1 MQACTYMWQ
10 QHGTWASQRSGTA
23 ACGNST
29 LVGSRTSKRAAA
41 DGSPPQATAPVP
53 SPRVP
58 AHAAAAHPRHTASG
72 ARLHWV
78 GFMVH
83 WRQGPSN
90 RARFPAD
97 KPCRQMQAQPAS
109 ASRPRSSPSITAAGT
124 ACSPSALNCLVPDGA
139 CAAANDAKRSWA
151 AARTGGAGAAVLQQ
165 PAAAA
170 AVRRRRRPGCSCWR
184 CRARVAC
191 GSSSSQ
197 WQPEA
202 VEAAAWLLR
211 AAGVAQPA
219 PRLQS
224 RQAGPPSP
232 DVPIAP
238 RAGS

>member
-1 MQACTYMWQ
+1 MCGHVQACTYMWQ

-151 AARTGGAGAAVLQQ
+151 EARTGGAGAAVLQ

-170 AVRRRRRPGCSCWR
+170 AAGSGGTGWAEAWSMDALAMACTPAR
-184 CRARVAC
+184 RVAGTARLPVARSAAAFPLALSLNPNC
-191 GSSSSQ
+191 GS
-197 WQPEA
+197 
-202 VEAAAWLLR
+202 
-211 AAGVAQPA
+211 
-219 PRLQS
+219 
-224 RQAGPPSP
+224 
-232 DVPIAP
+232 
-238 RAGS
+238 